1 MDGYASCLG
10 SAELTAGLLRAFST
24 ASPDPSLPIVLGSGG
39 SIAMV
44 WGLIVSALG
53 TLAMGV
59 SLAEVCHVL
68 PLSGGQY
75 DWACELQ
82 CVDLS

>member
-1 MDGYASCLG
+1 
-10 SAELTAGLLRAFST
+10 
-24 ASPDPSLPIVLGSGG
+24 
-39 SIAMV
+39 MV

-75 DWACELQ
+75 DWSCELQ
-82 CVDLS
+82 LPWVR